1 MKCRNE
7 PVARGPDGRKVR
19 EVVATLNGVALPT
32 GTDPESQPSAA
43 PMRNRLT
50 ARKAKATEEVK
61 EAKRE
66 REVEIEELKRTLQEV
81 RGVL

>member
-43 PMRNRLT
+43 PSH
-50 ARKAKATEEVK
+50 EEQ
-61 EAKRE
+61 AYG
-66 REVEIEELKRTLQEV
+66 QE
-81 RGVL
+81 G